1 MTLSH
6 FFIDRP
12 IFATVL
18 SIVIVV
24 AGAIAYFALPVAQY
38 PEVVPPTVVVNT
50 SYPGATPQVIADT
63 VATPI
68 EQEVNGVENMLYMW
82 SQSTSDGQMTL
93 TITFKLGV
101 DLNQAQVLVQN
112 RVAVAEPRL
121 PEVVRQIGVTTKKSS
136 PDLLLVVHLLSPDD
150 RYDQAYISNFALT
163 RVRDVLARLDGV
175 GDLTIFGAR
184 EYSMRVWLDPD
195 KIAARNMT
203 ASDVVQALREQN
215 VQVAAGVIG
224 QPPVPQG
231 NAYQLSVNTLGR
243 LIDTEQFGDII
254 LKTGAAGRVTR
265 VRDVARVEL
274 GARDYSSNSYLDG
287 KAAVGIGVFQRPGSN
302 ALATA
307 LAVRK
312 TIVDLSKQFPKGLEY
327 RLVYDPTVFV
337 QESMNAVF
345 ETLLEAFVLVFL
357 VVLIFL
363 QDWRA
368 TLLPMIDVP
377 VSLIGTLGV
386 MAALGFSL
394 NNLSLFGLVLAI
406 GIVVDDAIV
415 VIENIERWMAKG
427 LEPREATLK
436 AMAEITGPVIA
447 ITLVLSSVFI
457 PTAFLTGIS
466 GQFYR
471 QFALTIAASTIIS
484 AMNALTMAP
493 ARAVQLIRPP
503 GEGHE
508 GKDREALPRLGIA
521 LICGFLA
528 YHFLTPTLTPLFG
541 LSGLEPGLHEELG
554 QASSTLALWSLR
566 GGLFLGGGAVGWFF
580 SPLINRLLAGF
591 FKGFNWF
598 FARVIDGYGRA
609 VGMVLRLS
617 VVVLVIYGGL
627 VSLTYLG
634 FMTVPTGFI
643 PAQDIGYLIVDAQL
657 PYGASLERTDAVVL
671 RASKIIEDVP
681 GVAHAVGISGF
692 SGATRANSSNAGAIF
707 ATLKPFDERKAHG
720 PSAPEIIRNLRQ
732 RLSNIQEARI
742 SVFPPP
748 PVRGLGTAGGFKLEV
763 QDRAGAGLRALQS
776 ATEALAAAGNQQ
788 PGLVGLYTP
797 FNANTPQL
805 YADIDRT
812 KAKMLNVPLNNLF
825 DTLQV
830 YLGSAYVND
839 FNLFGRTYRV
849 TAQAEG
855 AFRTDP
861 DEIAK
866 LKTRSASGAMVP
878 LGSLVDIRRTTGP
891 DRVLRYNMYP
901 AAEINGD
908 TLPGYGSGQAIATME
923 RLAAEVLPRG
933 MGFEWTDL
941 AYQQILA
948 GNVALFI
955 FPICVL
961 FVFLVLS
968 ALYES
973 WVLPL
978 AIILIVP
985 MCLLSAITGVWLRGM
1000 DNNILTQIGFV
1011 VLVAL
1016 ACKNAILIVEF
1027 AKEQQE
1033 AGKDRIAAAIEAC
1046 RIRLRPIL
1054 MTSFAFILGVVPLF
1068 VAKGAGAEML
1078 RALGTSV
1085 FSGMLGV
1092 TFFGLLLTP
1101 VFYVVIRWFVERKR
1115 EKPEPSSNHVG
1126 TVVAVALVPWLV
1138 ALLSGCIVGP
1148 NYQTPQM
1155 PVPDAFTNQAQQ
1167 GVSTEGVETLWWRGF
1182 QDARLN
1188 QLVEL
1193 AVAQNHDVRLA
1204 TARLREARALLSETT
1219 FERYPIVTSQAS
1231 YTRQRLSKA
1240 LTTPGADRD
1249 VELYDARFDATWE
1262 LDFFGGVRHS
1272 IEASSADVGAA
1283 EANRRDVI
1291 VSLLAEVA
1299 RNYFELRGTQNQ
1311 LAVARQNAENQRQ
1324 SLALTMALLQGG
1336 RGTELDTSRAEAQ
1349 LNATLASIPPLETAI
1364 KAAMYRLGVLIG
1376 RQPTALEPELSAPR
1390 PLPGLPTL
1398 VALGKPD
1405 DLLRRRPDIRVT
1417 ERTLAAATARVGVA
1431 TADLFPRVT
1440 LAGNIGLQAGS
1451 FLGFGQGGSDRFS
1464 VGPGIFWAAF
1474 DLGRVRARI
1483 NAADARTEAAL
1494 AQYEQRI
1501 LLALEETENALVDFN
1516 RQQARRDLLRASAR
1530 ASEKAMGLARQ
1541 RYQAGVTDFLT
1552 VLDAERTLLA
1562 AQDQLAD
1569 SETRTATALVTVYKA
1584 LGGGWEIASQ
1594 RTGSNAR

>member
-24 AGAIAYFALPVAQY
+24 AGAIAYFTLPVAQY
-38 PEVVPPTVVVNT
+38 PDVVPPTVVVRA
-50 SYPGATPQVIADT
+50 SYPGANPRVIAET
-63 VATPI
+63 VATPL
-68 EQEVNGVENMLYMW
+68 EQQINGVENMLYMA

-93 TITFKLGV
+93 TITFKLGT
-101 DLNQAQVLVQN
+101 DLDQAQVLVQN
-112 RVAVAEPRL
+112 RVAVAEPIL
-121 PEVVRQIGVTTKKSS
+121 PEEVRRGGVTTTKSS
-136 PDLLLVVHLLSPDD
+136 PDLLLVVHLLSPDN
-150 RYDQAYISNFALT
+150 RYDQAYISNYALT
-163 RVRDVLARLDGV
+163 QVRDVLARLDGV
-175 GDLTIFGAR
+175 GDITIFGAR
-184 EYSMRVWLDPD
+184 EYSMRIWLDPD
-195 KIAARNMT
+195 RMASRNLT

-224 QPPVPQG
+224 APPVPQG
-231 NAYQLSVNTLGR
+231 NAFQLSISTLGR
-243 LIDTEQFGDII
+243 LAETEQFGDIVI
-254 LKTGAAGRVTR
+254 KTGDAGRITR
-265 VRDVARVEL
+265 VRDVGRVEL
-274 GARDYSSNSYLDG
+274 GARDYSSNSYLDSNP
-287 KAAVGIGVFQRPGSN
+287 AVGIAVLQRPGSN

-307 LAVRK
+307 ESVR
-312 TIVDLSKQFPKGLEY
+312 TTMADLRKLFPEGLGY
-327 RLVYDPTVFV
+327 SIVYDPTVFV
-337 QESMNAVF
+337 RESMNAVF
-345 ETLLEAFVLVFL
+345 ETLLEAFVLVFI
-357 VVLIFL
+357 VILIFL

-493 ARAVQLIRPP
+493 ARAVQLIRPHSM
-503 GEGHE
+503 EHDTKE
-508 GKDREALPRLGIA
+508 REALPRLAIA
-521 LICGFLA
+521 LIGGFLA
-528 YHFLTPTLTPLFG
+528 YRFVTPAVAPLLG
-541 LSGLEPGLHEELG
+541 LSGLETSAYEGVG
-554 QASSTLALWSLR
+554 QAPSALAIWTLRGAMFLVGGVVGWSL
-566 GGLFLGGGAVGWFF
+566 
-580 SPLINRLLAGF
+580 SPLINRLLAEF
-591 FKGFNWF
+591 FRGFNWF
-598 FARVIDGYGRA
+598 FARLINVYGRA

-617 VVVLVIYGGL
+617 VIVLAVYSGL
-627 VSLTYLG
+627 IGLTYLG
-634 FMTVPTGFI
+634 FTTVPTGFI
-643 PAQDIGYLIVDAQL
+643 PAQDVGYVIVDVQL
-657 PYGASLERTDAVVL
+657 PYGASLERTDAIVR
-671 RASKIIEDVP
+671 RASDIILQVP
-681 GVAHAVGISGF
+681 GVAHAVGIAGF

-707 ATLKPFDERKAHG
+707 ATLKPFDERSGHG
-720 PSAPEIIRNLRQ
+720 TGGPEIIQNLRRQ
-732 RLSNIQEARI
+732 LSGMQEARL

-763 QDRAGAGLRALQS
+763 QDRSGAGLEALQS

-788 PGLVGLYTP
+788 PGLVGLFTP

-805 YADIDRT
+805 YADVDRT
-812 KAKMLNVPLNNLF
+812 KAKKLNVPLSNLF

-830 YLGSAYVND
+830 YMGSAYVND
-839 FNLFGRTYRV
+839 FNLLGRTYRV
-849 TAQAEG
+849 TAQAAG
-855 AFRTDP
+855 AFRTNP
-861 DEIAK
+861 EEIAK
-866 LKTRSASGAMVP
+866 LKTRSVTGAMVP
-878 LGSLVDIRRTTGP
+878 LGSLVEIRRTTGP
-891 DRVLRYNMYP
+891 DRVLRYNMFP

-908 TLPGYGSGQAIATME
+908 TAPGFGSGQAIATMD
-923 RLAAEVLPRG
+923 RLGAEVLPRG

-941 AYQQILA
+941 AYQEILA
-948 GNVALFI
+948 GNTALII

-961 FVFLVLS
+961 FVFLVL
-968 ALYES
+968 AAQYES

-1027 AKEQQE
+1027 AKDEQV
-1033 AGKDRIAAAIEAC
+1033 AGKDRVSAAIEAC

-1068 VAKGAGAEML
+1068 VATGAGAEMF

-1092 TFFGLLLTP
+1092 TFFGLFLTP
-1101 VFYVVIRWFVERKR
+1101 VFYVVIRWFVERRK
-1115 EKPEPSSNHVG
+1115 EKPEPPSNHVMTG
-1126 TVVAVALVPWLV
+1126 VAIILAPCLLG
-1138 ALLSGCIVGP
+1138 LLSGCVTVGP
-1148 NYQTPQM
+1148 DYHAPQTQM
-1155 PVPDAFTNQAQQ
+1155 PEAFANQAQE
-1167 GVSTEGVETLWWRGF
+1167 GLSTGGVETSWWRGF
-1182 QDARLN
+1182 QDNTLN
-1188 QLVEL
+1188 QLVDQAL
-1193 AVAQNHDVRLA
+1193 AHNHDLRVA
-1204 TARLREARALLSETT
+1204 TARIREARALLSETT
-1219 FERYPIVTSQAS
+1219 FDRYPTVTSQAS
-1231 YTRQRLSKA
+1231 FTRQRLSEA
-1240 LTTPGADRD
+1240 VLPTGDRD
-1249 VELYDARFDATWE
+1249 IELYEAGFDASWE
-1262 LDFFGGVRHS
+1262 LDFFGRVRRS
-1272 IEASSADVGAA
+1272 IEASAADVGAA
-1283 EANRRDVI
+1283 EANRRDVL

-1299 RNYFELRGTQNQ
+1299 RDYFELRGTQNR
-1311 LAVARQNAENQRQ
+1311 LAVARRNADNQRQ
-1324 SLALTMALLQGG
+1324 TLDLTNALLEGG

-1349 LNATLASIPPLETAI
+1349 LTSTLASIPPLETAI
-1364 KAAMYRLGVLIG
+1364 KRAMYRLGVLIG
-1376 RQPTALEPELSAPR
+1376 QPPTALEAELSE
-1390 PLPGLPTL
+1390 PLPLPTLPTL
-1398 VALGKPD
+1398 VALGRPD

-1417 ERTLAAATARVGVA
+1417 ERNLEAATARVGVA

-1440 LAGNIGLQAGS
+1440 LAGSVALEAGS
-1451 FLGFGQGGSDRFS
+1451 FLDVGKGGSDTFS
-1464 VGPGIFWAAF
+1464 VGPSIFWAAF

-1483 NAADARTEAAL
+1483 RGADARTEAAL
-1494 AQYEQRI
+1494 AQYEQRV
-1501 LLALEETENALVDFN
+1501 LLALEDTENSLVDFT
-1516 RQQARRDLLRASAR
+1516 RQQARRDLLRASAQ
-1530 ASEKAMGLARQ
+1530 ASEKAQNLARQ
-1541 RYQAGVTDFLT
+1541 RYQFGVADFLT

-1569 SETRTATALVTVYKA
+1569 SETLTATALVVVYKA
-1584 LGGGWEIASQ
+1584 LGGGWEIAEERAYSKKP
-1594 RTGSNAR
+1594 